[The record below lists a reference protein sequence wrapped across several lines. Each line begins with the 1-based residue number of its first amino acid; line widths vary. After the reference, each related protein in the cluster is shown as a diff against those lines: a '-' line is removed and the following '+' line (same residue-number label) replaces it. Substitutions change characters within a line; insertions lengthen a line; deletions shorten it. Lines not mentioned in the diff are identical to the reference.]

1 MSPFEILRKRPSSAA
16 GQEPIAQSASL
27 AERQLAGLPRG
38 TETVMV
44 VEDEQPV
51 REYMATLLAEL
62 GYKVLQAANGQEAL
76 EIINPPAN
84 RHIDLLITDIIMPR
98 MGGKELVYRL
108 RDRFPQS
115 RMIFCSAYP
124 GELASRHGMLTD
136 EIAFL
141 QKPVVPEKLARLV
154 RARLDAAARSS
165 AAEGG
170 GGMA

>member
-1 MSPFEILRKRPSSAA
+1 
-16 GQEPIAQSASL
+16 
-27 AERQLAGLPRG
+27 
-38 TETVMV
+38 
-44 VEDEQPV
+44 
-51 REYMATLLAEL
+51 
-62 GYKVLQAANGQEAL
+62 
-76 EIINPPAN
+76 
-84 RHIDLLITDIIMPR
+84 
-98 MGGKELVYRL
+98 
-108 RDRFPQS
+108 
-115 RMIFCSAYP
+115 MIFCSAYP

>member
-1 MSPFEILRKRPSSAA
+1 MSPFELLRKRPGKVCSR
-16 GQEPIAQSASL
+16 EPTAQPASL
-27 AERQLAGLPRG
+27 SERQVVGLPHG
-38 TETVMV
+38 TETVLV

-62 GYKVLQAANGQEAL
+62 GYKVLQAADGQEAL
-76 EIINPPAN
+76 AIINPAS
-84 RHIDLLITDIIMPR
+84 RRTIDLLITDIIMPR

-108 RDRFPQS
+108 RDQLPQS

-141 QKPVVPEKLARLV
+141 QKPVVPEKLARMV
-154 RARLDAAARSS
+154 RSRLDAAGRRPEA
-165 AAEGG
+165 GDD